1 MSGAIQERRA
11 RAGSRAGMFVRLLLR
26 ATLVR
31 RGRALTAL
39 AAVLVASAATSA
51 MLNLYVDVQAK
62 LRREFR
68 GYGANLVVVAPQG
81 GMLPADALDQVD
93 TILGGRGTAVPFAY
107 VIAKSGDGSPVVAAG
122 TDFARVRKLNSFWA
136 VTAWPQRPGEALVG
150 ERAAAVLAPDGKPFD
165 LSFAGKP
172 IHLAEA
178 GVLKSGA
185 AEDSRLYLSLSDFT
199 AWTGVGPTNIE
210 VAASGS
216 QDEIRQVMQRLAA
229 ALPGAEVRPVRQIQE
244 GEARVL
250 GKTRSTLLAAIVL
263 IILTAALCLL
273 ATLTAWVME
282 HRKDFA
288 VMKALGASH
297 RMVNAF
303 FAAQAAAL
311 GGLGATL
318 GFFLGV
324 GVAAW
329 IGRANFQ
336 AAVTPRFSL
345 LPAVVLG
352 SVAVALLAAALPM
365 GILRRVQPAAILR
378 GE

>member
-1 MSGAIQERRA
+1 MNAALPARSERSGTRT
-11 RAGSRAGMFVRLLLR
+11 GMFARLLLR

-39 AAVLVASAATSA
+39 LAIVVASGATAA

-62 LRREFR
+62 LQREFR
-68 GYGANLVVVAPQG
+68 GYGANLVVVAPAGQT
-81 GMLPADALDQVD
+81 LPADALDKVD
-93 TILGGRGTAVPFAY
+93 AVLAGRGTAAPFAY
-107 VIAKSGDGSPVVAAG
+107 VIARTSAGTPVVAAG

-136 VTAWPQRPGEALVG
+136 VTAWPQHPGEALVG
-150 ERAAAVLAPDGKPFD
+150 ARAAAALSPDGKPFD
-165 LSFAGKP
+165 LSFGAKTVQVT
-172 IHLAEA
+172 AT
-178 GVLKSGA
+178 GVLKTGA
-185 AEDSRLYLSLSDFT
+185 AEDSRVYLPLPEFT
-199 AWTGVGPTNIE
+199 TWTGLGPSNVE
-210 VAASGS
+210 VAAGGS
-216 QDEIRQVMQRLAA
+216 PEEIRQVMQRLAS
-229 ALPGAEVRPVRQIQE
+229 ALPGAEVQPVRQIQA

-297 RMVNAF
+297 GMVNAF

-311 GGLGATL
+311 GGLGAML
-318 GFFLGV
+318 GFFVGV

-352 SVAVALLAAALPM
+352 SMAVALLAAALPM
-365 GILRRVQPAAILR
+365 SILRRVQPAAILR

>member
-1 MSGAIQERRA
+1 MSTGSSVRRP
-11 RAGSRAGMFVRLLLR
+11 RSGSRSGMFLRLLLR

-39 AAVLVASAATSA
+39 GAVLVASAAAAA

-62 LRREFR
+62 LQREFR
-68 GYGANLVVVAPQG
+68 GYGANLIVVAPEG
-81 GMLPADALDQVD
+81 GTLPADALAKVD
-93 TILGGRGTAVPFAY
+93 TLLGGRGTAVPFAY
-107 VIAKSGDGSPVVAAG
+107 VIAKTSDGAPVVVAG
-122 TDFARVRKLNSFWA
+122 TDFARARKLNSFWA
-136 VTAWPQRPGEALVG
+136 VTAWPQAAGDVLVG
-150 ERAAAVLAPDGKPFD
+150 ARAASVLAPDGKPFE
-165 LSFAGKP
+165 LSFGGKSARLTPAGM
-172 IHLAEA
+172 
-178 GVLKSGA
+178 LKTGA
-185 AEDSRLYLSLSDFT
+185 AEDSRVYLSLPQFT
-199 AWTGVGPTNIE
+199 AWTGVGASNIE

-216 QDEIRQVMQRLAA
+216 EDEIRHVMDQLAV
-229 ALPGAEVRPVRQIQE
+229 ALPAAEVRPVRQIQE

-250 GKTRSTLLAAIVL
+250 GKTRSTLLASIVM

-297 RMVNAF
+297 RMVNGF
-303 FAAQAAAL
+303 FAAEAAAL
-311 GGLGATL
+311 GAVGATL

-324 GVAAW
+324 GAAAW

-345 LPAVVLG
+345 FPAVVLG
-352 SVAVALLAAALPM
+352 SVLVCLLAAALPM

>member
-1 MSGAIQERRA
+1 MNGDGQPRSARSGGRPR
-11 RAGSRAGMFVRLLLR
+11 MFVRLLLR
-26 ATLVR
+26 AMLVR

-39 AAVLVASAATSA
+39 AAVLVASGATAA

-62 LRREFR
+62 LQREFR
-68 GYGANLVVVAPQG
+68 GYGANLIVVAPQG
-81 GMLPADALDQVD
+81 ATLPEDALAQVD
-93 TILGGRGTAVPFAY
+93 AALAGRGTAAPFAY
-107 VIAKSGDGSPVVAAG
+107 VIAKTSDGAPVVVAG
-122 TDFARVRKLNSFWA
+122 TDFTRARKLDSFWA
-136 VTAWPQRPGEALVG
+136 VTKWPDTPAGALVG
-150 ERAAAVLAPDGKPFD
+150 RRAASLLSPEGKPFD
-165 LSFAGKP
+165 LTFGGKP
-172 IHLAEA
+172 LRLAQA
-178 GVLKSGA
+178 GILKTGA
-185 AEDSRLYLSLSDFT
+185 AEDSRVYLSLPEFT
-199 AWTGVGPTNIE
+199 AWTGVGATSIE
-210 VAASGS
+210 VAASGTPE
-216 QDEIRQVMQRLAA
+216 EIRQVMQRLAST
-229 ALPGAEVRPVRQIQE
+229 LPGAEVRPLRQIQE

-250 GKTRSTLLAAIVL
+250 GKTRATLLASIAL

-311 GGLGATL
+311 GALGATL

-336 AAVTPRFSL
+336 AAVTPRLSL
-345 LPAVVLG
+345 FPAVVLG
-352 SVAVALLAAALPM
+352 SIAVALLAAVLPM
-365 GILRRVQPAAILR
+365 SILRRVQPAAILR